1 MSAAGG
7 TLALVLRQAEYA
19 VASIVCVVLVMVI
32 SRIFGVAE
40 YELIMNRAYGF
51 ARSLFRRRRAQ
62 QVPQVQSS
70 VHVQGNRDWQ
80 ATWQQFCDFSDRH
93 QLNKLT
99 LDVNAP
105 WLHESFHATVRSREK
120 IKEAS
125 DLWKSVLPL
134 LVDDRVF
141 GSIEIRCSKD
151 STFSHHETIVALMGL
166 SSELEREISITSNR
180 SPSLASEETNSEEKN
195 TGVPLAK
202 K

>member
-7 TLALVLRQAEYA
+7 TMALILRQAEYA
-19 VASIVCVVLVMVI
+19 AAAIVCVILVMVVC
-32 SRIFGVAE
+32 RIFGVAE
-40 YELIMNRAYGF
+40 YELVMNRAYGV
-51 ARSLFRRRRAQ
+51 ARSLFSRPQ
-62 QVPQVQSS
+62 TQEVLQVQSS
-70 VHVQGNRDWQ
+70 VHVQGNRDWESN
-80 ATWQQFCDFSDRH
+80 WQRFCDFSDKH

-125 DLWKSVLPL
+125 DLWKSVVPL

-141 GSIEIRCSKD
+141 GSIEVRCSKD
-151 STFSHHETIVALMGL
+151 SPFSHHETIVALMAL
-166 SSELEREISITSNR
+166 SSDLEREISSTS
-180 SPSLASEETNSEEKN
+180 EKN
-195 TGVPLAK
+195 TKQSSTETDTQEQDASMPLAK